1 MQPSGVFGG
10 PAAQSLLGNKANMF
24 NTQGSSSLG
33 LTGLLGS
40 NTQNNYG
47 SNLLG
52 NNGIFPQSS
61 ATGTATGVN
70 IFGGANTSSN
80 IFGAGTS
87 GGGMSTNIFGQANN
101 PIQPSSFGISNQN
114 QNIFSQQPQVNAF
127 GNVTGQQQTFGGQ
140 NTGMNGFGTP
150 SANFSMTGGQMN
162 SQNIFGGQNMG
173 GMNTQQQ
180 GQGQLQGTVDFV

>member
-1 MQPSGVFGG
+1 
-10 PAAQSLLGNKANMF
+10 MF

-61 ATGTATGVN
+61 ATGTGAN
-70 IFGGANTSSN
+70 IFGGANTGSN
-80 IFGAGTS
+80 IFSAGTS
-87 GGGMSTNIFGQANN
+87 GASMSTNIFGQANN

-127 GNVTGQQQTFGGQ
+127 GNVTG
-140 NTGMNGFGTP
+140 
-150 SANFSMTGGQMN
+150 
-162 SQNIFGGQNMG
+162 
-173 GMNTQQQ
+173 
-180 GQGQLQGTVDFV
+180 